1 MRRHFFIWAKTDR
14 YRNSRRGGGPAWN
27 PLLAHALDTAACV
40 AQLWDRYLPL
50 TAWARLADAFGGG
63 REDTARRVVM
73 FLAALHD
80 LGKGSGCFLHMFG
93 ASRWDGPYLRQA
105 RIEWERQ
112 ARAAGLPLGK
122 DLDAQPGA
130 RHEHITAVHLPR
142 LLGCICEDCGGTGSP
157 SAGLHTTATL
167 LGGHHGD
174 VPSPDTIGRAAMA
187 ADITDWLPIYS
198 ELIQDT
204 ADLIGVDLTT
214 LPQLVV
220 PERPSALVLFAGLVI
235 LADWIASDESH
246 FTYRTLT
253 TSPPQWWHASG
264 MQARAAVTRLRLDAW
279 QPEPTA
285 DWTDLFPDTAPRP
298 FQFAGMAAL
307 PATGPA
313 LVIVE
318 SDTGSG
324 KTRLALWCAHHLAVT
339 CGYQGLY
346 MAMPNRAAANQTARE
361 IAGFMDRALG
371 EQNTAN
377 LAVVHSTAEATDFVH
392 QLLNAGRT
400 RTQAALD
407 GLEDFISTPS
417 PDDPL
422 QRRAVLSPWYLR
434 RCLGLIAPFA
444 IGTVDQVALAAQPS
458 HHWMLRMFGL
468 AAKTLI
474 IDEAHAYELFQQG
487 LLEAAIAW
495 LADAGASVVVL
506 SATLPTA
513 VRTALIQA
521 WCDGHRAPVA
531 HTDQTGPITVVDQ
544 HGAITRTGQTNNA
557 SRSSQSDRTAP
568 TELHTFI
575 DFQPDPGS
583 AALAA
588 QLMDEVAKGGVSL
601 VIRNRVTTA
610 VDLYRAATHSAQRH
624 GWSPREIML
633 LHGQNLPRYRL
644 PGEDLLIKRLGLGKD
659 RTHRNPERPHRL
671 LVIATQVAEQ
681 SLDID
686 FDRIYT
692 DLAPIDV
699 LIQRRGRIHRHQ
711 VNDSSRPEVF
721 RKPLMTILTQP
732 GADELPMVEPPNLG
746 EARSQGN
753 PDGHVYPPYLLAATW
768 YTLIRRAREDGTVH
782 VITPADTTSL
792 IEDVYGPKPTVV
804 GALGELLDRTS
815 RRLQSDH
822 GNEEGQSRSRAFRPF
837 TRRGRSIPA
846 TDLASG
852 KSHGSG
858 DSNGIA
864 GIRAISRLSEPAI
877 DAILLYKQP
886 DGILSYDPSGQRRAD
901 LARYGAHSPARHR
914 QQKDLLLNTASLPA
928 RWFTGLNALPLPETW
943 PIVPR
948 AALRNRYVGLLNPS
962 TGTCI
967 SGPTGIT
974 CDPVTGL
981 TRWTGQQIQP
991 ADHNS

>member
-1 MRRHFFIWAKTDR
+1 MTISHNWSLRRHFFIWAKTDQR
-14 YRNSRRGGGPAWN
+14 RISRRRGGPAWN

-73 FLAALHD
+73 LLAALHD
-80 LGKGSGCFLHMFG
+80 LGKGSGCFLRMFG
-93 ASRWDGPYLRQA
+93 TSQWDGSYLQQA
-105 RIEWERQ
+105 RAMWEQQ
-112 ARAAGLPLGK
+112 ARAAGLPLGE

-130 RHEHITAVHLPR
+130 RHEHITALHLPR
-142 LLGCICEDCGGTGSP
+142 LLGCTCEDCGGSGSP
-157 SAGLHTTATL
+157 STGLHTAAAL

-174 VPSPDTIGRAAMA
+174 IPSPDTIGRAAMA
-187 ADITDWLPIYS
+187 ADITAWLPIYS

-204 ADLIGVDLTT
+204 ADLIGVDLAT
-214 LPQLVV
+214 LPRLVT
-220 PERPSALVLFAGLVI
+220 PERPSAMVLFAGLVI

-253 TSPPQWWHASG
+253 TSPPQWWHTSG

-279 QPEPTA
+279 QPERAA
-285 DWTDLFPDTAPRP
+285 DWSDLFPDTPPRP
-298 FQFAGMAAL
+298 FQTAAMAAL

-346 MAMPNRAAANQTARE
+346 MALPTRAAANQAARE
-361 IAGFMDRALG
+361 IAVFMNRALG

-377 LAVVHSTAEATDFVH
+377 LAVVHATAEATDFVH
-392 QLLNAGRT
+392 QLLDAERT
-400 RTQAALD
+400 RAQAALD
-407 GLEDFISTPS
+407 GLEDFISTPR

-444 IGTVDQVALAAQPS
+444 VGTVDQVALAAQPS

-513 VRTALIQA
+513 IRTALIRA
-521 WCDGHRAPVA
+521 WCDGHRVPTTP
-531 HTDQTGPITVVDQ
+531 TDQTGPITVVDQ
-544 HGAITRTGQTNNA
+544 HGTITRTGQTDDTD
-557 SRSSQSDRTAP
+557 RSSESERTAGS
-568 TELHTFI
+568 ELHTFI
-575 DFQPDPGS
+575 DFLPDPGT

-588 QLMDEVAKGGVSL
+588 RLMNEAGKGGITV
-601 VIRNRVTTA
+601 VIRNRVATA
-610 VDLYRAATHSAQRH
+610 VDLYRAATHCAQTH
-624 GWSPREIML
+624 GWSPREIVL

-644 PGEDLLIKRLGLGKD
+644 PGEGLLTRRLGPGKD
-659 RTHRNPERPHRL
+659 RAHHNPERPDRL

-692 DLAPIDV
+692 DLAPIDA
-699 LIQRRGRIHRHQ
+699 LMQRRGRVHRHQ
-711 VNDSSRPEVF
+711 VNDSSRPEAF
-721 RKPLMTILTQP
+721 RKPRMTILTQP
-732 GADELPMVEPPNLG
+732 GADELPVVEPPNPG
-746 EARSQGN
+746 EARPQGN

-768 YTLIRRAREDGTVH
+768 YALSQRAREDGTVH
-782 VITPADTTSL
+782 LITPADTTSL
-792 IEDVYGPKPTVV
+792 IEEVYGPKPTVV
-804 GALGELLDRTS
+804 GTLGEILDRTS

-822 GNEEGQSRSRAFRPF
+822 GNEEGQSLSRAFRPF
-837 TRRGRSIPA
+837 TRRGKSISV

-858 DSNGIA
+858 DSDGVA
-864 GIRAISRLSEPAI
+864 GLRAISRLSEPPI

-886 DGILSYDPSGQRRAD
+886 NGILSYDPSGQRRAD
-901 LARYGAHSPARHR
+901 LARHGADSPARRR
-914 QQKDLLLNTASLPA
+914 QQKDLLLNTASLPTH
-928 RWFTGLNALPLPETW
+928 WFTGINALPLPETW
-943 PIVPR
+943 PAVPR
-948 AALRNRYVGLLNPS
+948 AALRSRYVALLNPS
-962 TGTCI
+962 TGACI
-967 SGPTGIT
+967 SGPTGLT
-974 CDPVTGL
+974 CNPVTGL
-981 TRWTGQQIQP
+981 TR
-991 ADHNS
+991 